1 MTTNARTDSIQMWE
15 KSGTA
20 ILGIGV
26 IGVLIIMIIPLPTFL
41 LDLLLSFNI
50 TISIVILLMSM
61 YVLRPLDLSSFPS
74 ILLTVTLLRLSLNVA
89 SKRLILLRGNEGTAA
104 AGQVIKAFGTFVVGG
119 NYLVGLIVFF
129 VLTLINFV
137 VITKGATRIAEV
149 AARFTLDAMPGKQ
162 MSIDA
167 DLNAG
172 LITEADARR
181 RRADTEREAD
191 FYGAMDGASKFVR
204 GDAIAGIVIILIN
217 IVGGLIIGVLQKGM
231 DIADAAHTYTLLTIG
246 DGLVTQVPA
255 LIVSTAA
262 GMLVTRSTASSNLG
276 ADLTSQLFV
285 QPKAIATASI
295 MLFIFGLIPG
305 MPKVSFMIISLL
317 SGFLAFNL
325 FRLAKK
331 TEVIKKEEAP
341 VVATQESVER
351 LLALDLM
358 EVDVGYGLISL
369 VDAAQGGELL
379 QRINSLRKQL
389 ALDMGFIIPAIHI
402 RDNLQLKPNEYSFLL
417 KGVEIARGELM
428 PGHFLTIAPEGRGTI
443 IRGVETKEPAFG
455 LPAFWLTEKE
465 KENIQAKGL
474 IVVDCA
480 TVVTTHLTEI
490 IKSNADELLGREE
503 VRALLDNL
511 ALSHPK
517 VVEELVP
524 NVIPLGTV
532 QKVLQRLLRERISIR
547 DLLTILDTL
556 ADYMAITKNVDLL
569 TSYVRQA
576 LARTISKQ
584 YMDDKGNISVVIV
597 SPEIEDHI
605 NNAIQHTEYE
615 SYLVADPNLIQR
627 IVNNLQR
634 FISTFTT
641 RGLHPIVL
649 CSPKTRIH
657 LRKVLERFFPNIIIL
672 SHNEITRDV
681 NINSLG
687 MVELKN
693 ADQKI

>member
-1 MTTNARTDSIQMWE
+1 MATDARADSLGGWE
-15 KSGTA
+15 RSGTA
-20 ILGIGV
+20 ILAVGV

-50 TISIVILLMSM
+50 TISIVILLVSM
-61 YVLRPLDLSSFPS
+61 YVLRPLDLSVFPS

-89 SKRLILLRGNEGTAA
+89 STRLILLRGNEGTAA

-119 NYLVGLIVFF
+119 NYFVGLIVFF
-129 VLTLINFV
+129 VLTLINFI

-181 RRADTEREAD
+181 RRADTEKEAD

-204 GDAIAGIVIILIN
+204 GDAIAGVVIIIIN

-231 DIADAAHTYTLLTIG
+231 DIGDAARTYTLLTIG

-255 LIVSTAA
+255 LVVSTAA

-276 ADLTSQLFV
+276 ADLTRQLFV

-305 MPKVSFMIISLL
+305 MPKVSFMIVSLM
-317 SGFLAFNL
+317 SGALAYNL
-325 FRLAKK
+325 FKLAKK
-331 TEVIKKEEAP
+331 SQEVKEEVPAIAP
-341 VVATQESVER
+341 KEAVER

-358 EVDVGYGLISL
+358 ELEVGYGLIPL
-369 VDAAQGGELL
+369 VDASQGGELL
-379 QRINSLRKQL
+379 QRIKSLRKQL

-417 KGVEIARGELM
+417 KGVEIAKGELM
-428 PGHFLTIAPEGRGTI
+428 PGYYLTITPEDREVPVK
-443 IRGVETKEPAFG
+443 GVQTKEPAFG
-455 LPAFWLTEKE
+455 LPAVWVSEKE
-465 KENIQAKGL
+465 KENIQARGL

-503 VRALLDNL
+503 VRSLLDNL
-511 ALSHPK
+511 AITHPK

-524 NVIPLGTV
+524 NVIPMGTL
-532 QKVLQRLLRERISIR
+532 QKVSQRLLKERISIR
-547 DLLTILDTL
+547 DLLTILETL
-556 ADYMAITKNVDLL
+556 ADYVPITKNVDLL
-569 TSYVRQA
+569 TTYVRQA
-576 LARTISKQ
+576 LARTITKQ
-584 YMDDKGNISVVIV
+584 YKDDKGNISVVIL
-597 SPEIEDHI
+597 SPEVEDRI
-605 NNAIQHTEYE
+605 NSSIQHTEYE

-627 IVNNLQR
+627 IVSNLQK
-634 FISTFTT
+634 FISSFTT
-641 RGLHPIVL
+641 RGLQPIVL

-657 LRKVLERFFPNIIIL
+657 FKKILERFFPNIVVL
-672 SHNEITRDV
+672 SHNEISHDV

-687 MVELKN
+687 MLEL
-693 ADQKI
+693 

>member
-1 MTTNARTDSIQMWE
+1 MATDARADSLGRWE
-15 KSGTA
+15 RSGTA
-20 ILGIGV
+20 ILGVGV
-26 IGVLIIMIIPLPTFL
+26 IGVLIIMIIPLPTFV

-50 TISIVILLMSM
+50 TISIVILLVSM
-61 YVLRPLDLSSFPS
+61 YVLRPLDLSVFPS

-89 SKRLILLRGNEGTAA
+89 STRLILLRGNEGAAA

-119 NYLVGLIVFF
+119 NYFVGLIVFF
-129 VLTLINFV
+129 VLTLINFI

-181 RRADTEREAD
+181 RRADTEKEAD

-204 GDAIAGIVIILIN
+204 GDAIAGVVIILIN

-231 DIADAAHTYTLLTIG
+231 DIGDAACTYTLLTIG

-262 GMLVTRSTASSNLG
+262 GMLVTRSTASTNLG
-276 ADLTSQLFV
+276 AELTGQLFV
-285 QPKAIATASI
+285 QPKAIATASA

-305 MPKVSFMIISLL
+305 MPKVAFMIISLI
-317 SGFLAFNL
+317 SGVLAYNL
-325 FRLAKK
+325 FKFVKK
-331 TEVIKKEEAP
+331 SEEVKEEVPAVAP
-341 VVATQESVER
+341 KEAVER

-358 EVDVGYGLISL
+358 ELEVGYGLIPL
-369 VDAAQGGELL
+369 VDASQGGELL
-379 QRINSLRKQL
+379 QRIKSLRKQL

-417 KGVEIARGELM
+417 KGVEIVKGELM
-428 PGHFLTIAPEGRGTI
+428 PGYYLTITPEDREVTVK
-443 IRGVETKEPAFG
+443 GVQTKEPAFG
-455 LPAFWLTEKE
+455 LPAVWISEKE
-465 KENIQAKGL
+465 KENIQARGL

-490 IKSNADELLGREE
+490 IKSHADELLGREE
-503 VRALLDNL
+503 VRSLLDNL
-511 ALSHPK
+511 AISHPK

-524 NVIPLGTV
+524 NVIPMGIL
-532 QKVLQRLLRERISIR
+532 QKVSQRLLKERISIR
-547 DLLTILDTL
+547 DLLTILETL
-556 ADYMAITKNVDLL
+556 ADYVPITKNIDLL

-576 LARTISKQ
+576 LARTITKQ
-584 YMDDKGNISVVIV
+584 YKDDKGNISVVIL
-597 SPEIEDHI
+597 SPEVEDHI
-605 NNAIQHTEYE
+605 NSSIQHTEYE

-627 IVNNLQR
+627 IVSNLQK
-634 FISTFTT
+634 FISSFTT
-641 RGLHPIVL
+641 RGLQPIVL

-657 LRKVLERFFPNIIIL
+657 FKKILERFFPNIVVL
-672 SHNEITRDV
+672 SHNEITHDV

-687 MVELKN
+687 MLEL
-693 ADQKI
+693 